1 MITGILTLLVI
12 VAVVFLL
19 YVLALLSSFLL
30 LTSSPFF
37 PTPLVARDSTIDQ

>member
-19 YVLALLSSFLL
+19 YVLALVSSFLL
-30 LTSSPFF
+30 LTSRVCP
-37 PTPLVARDSTIDQ
+37 PLP